1 VTLYLEIS
9 MSNSHS
15 KGTALV
21 TGASSGIGKVYADRL
36 AHRGYDLILVARDK
50 DRLTALAA
58 KLKAE
63 AGVNAEVLQA
73 DLIDKADLKKVEQR
87 LRDDDSITLLV
98 NNAGVGGNGPL
109 AVADTNGV
117 ENIVQL
123 NVVAVAR
130 LASAAAKAF
139 APRKR
144 GAIVN
149 VGSVLGLMP
158 EMFPGVYPATKAFV
172 QTMSQSLHIE
182 LGKSGIQV
190 QAVLPGATRTEIWER
205 SGKSIDDLPAEMVMD
220 VDEMVDAAL
229 AGFDQ
234 GESITIPSLPD
245 VADFQAL
252 EAARLKLA
260 PNMNRNHAAARYAA
274 PPAAAA

>member
-1 VTLYLEIS
+1 
-9 MSNSHS
+9 MSNSRTL
-15 KGTALV
+15 GTAVV

-36 AHRGYDLILVARDK
+36 AHRGYNLILVARDK

-73 DLIDKADLKKVEQR
+73 DLTDKADLLKVEQR
-87 LRDDDSITLLV
+87 LRDDAAITLLL
-98 NNAGVGGNGPL
+98 NNAGIGGNGPL
-109 AVADTNGV
+109 AVADTDGV
-117 ENIVQL
+117 DKILQL

-130 LASAAAKAF
+130 LASAAAQAF

-144 GAIVN
+144 GAIIN

-158 EMFPGVYPATKAFV
+158 EMFPGVYPATKSFV
-172 QTMSQSLHIE
+172 QTLSQSLHIE
-182 LGKSGIQV
+182 LGGSGIQV

-205 SGKSIDDLPAEMVMD
+205 SGKNIDDLPAEIVMD

-234 GESITIPSLPD
+234 GELITIPSLPD
-245 VADFQAL
+245 AGDFQAL

-260 PNMNRNHAAARYAA
+260 PNMNRNHAAARYKVAR
-274 PPAAAA
+274 AAAA

>member
-1 VTLYLEIS
+1 
-9 MSNSHS
+9 MSTS
-15 KGTALV
+15 KLGTALV

-36 AHRGYDLILVARDK
+36 AHRGYDLILVAREN

-73 DLIDKADLKKVEQR
+73 DLTDKADLKKVEQR
-87 LRDDDSITLLV
+87 LRDDASITLLL
-98 NNAGVGGNGPL
+98 NNAGLGGNGPL
-109 AVADTNGV
+109 ALADTDGV
-117 ENIVQL
+117 EKIVQL

-139 APRKR
+139 ATRKS
-144 GAIVN
+144 GTIVN
-149 VGSVLGLMP
+149 VGSVLGLAP
-158 EMFPGVYPATKAFV
+158 EMFPGVYPATKSFV
-172 QTMSQSLHIE
+172 LTLSQSLHNE
-182 LGKSGIQV
+182 LGKSGVRI

-205 SGKSIDDLPAEMVMD
+205 SGKNVDDLPAEMVIE

-234 GESITIPSLPD
+234 GESVTIPTLPD
-245 VADFQAL
+245 PADFQAL
-252 EAARLKLA
+252 EAARLKLG
-260 PNMNRNHAAARYAA
+260 PNLSRNTAAARYKTIQSQAA
-274 PPAAAA
+274 